1 VARQT
6 VASAAMTAKP
16 LLRVL
21 DSMMALAAE
30 CNVNDQGA
38 RLKPEKDDARESGRK
53 SGDLS
58 HPRLMRGAF
67 WRMKSAQ

>member
-1 VARQT
+1 
-6 VASAAMTAKP
+6 M
-16 LLRVL
+16 L
-21 DSMMALAAE
+21 ALAAE

-58 HPRLMRGAF
+58 RGRLMRGPF
-67 WRMKSAQ
+67 WRMKPAQ